1 MLSYLEN
8 EGVYINIA
16 STTNFGDL
24 HCEGCEPNYLTFN
37 WIFDPILQAQLVNE
51 LI

>member
-8 EGVYINIA
+8 EGVCINIA